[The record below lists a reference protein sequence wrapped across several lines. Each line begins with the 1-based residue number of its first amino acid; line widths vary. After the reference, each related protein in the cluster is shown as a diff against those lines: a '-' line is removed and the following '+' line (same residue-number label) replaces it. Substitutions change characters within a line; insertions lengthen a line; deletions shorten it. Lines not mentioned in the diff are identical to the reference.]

1 MPEISVL
8 VIAYNVERYIS
19 RCLDSI
25 LGQSCH
31 DIEIVVV
38 DDGSSDGTGTI
49 LKDYAGRDQRVRVVS
64 HPENKGTLQARKT
77 AINASKGKYIMF
89 VDGDDTLKPYACERL
104 LDEARRQDADF
115 VVAGYELVFPDGS
128 VSPETNKLTYGSS
141 SRDLI
146 RSMVFYECT
155 RYLCGRIFERRL
167 FTEHPY
173 EENRRIVYGEDQL
186 LSYHTALYVRKAVS
200 ISDIVFDYYQHPSSL
215 TNVERDKI
223 ARSLEDRVL
232 VHSLTLSILSGQD
245 RDVLDKAEFD
255 MISFYFRLIKKNRCG
270 RRFLMRL
277 VRNNSLAGLLSI
289 ANLRRY
295 LGLRKALV
303 YWAVFHI
310 WPVAWVLYGRSWND

>member
-38 DDGSSDGTGTI
+38 DDGSSDSTGTI

-64 HPENKGTLQARKT
+64 HPENKGTLQARMT
-77 AINASKGKYIMF
+77 AIYASKGKYIMF

-115 VVAGYELVFPDGS
+115 VVAGHELVFPDGS

-141 SRDLI
+141 SLDLI

-155 RYLCGRIFERRL
+155 RYLCGRIL
-167 FTEHPY
+167 WH
-173 EENRRIVYGEDQL
+173 
-186 LSYHTALYVRKAVS
+186 
-200 ISDIVFDYYQHPSSL
+200 
-215 TNVERDKI
+215 
-223 ARSLEDRVL
+223 
-232 VHSLTLSILSGQD
+232 
-245 RDVLDKAEFD
+245 
-255 MISFYFRLIKKNRCG
+255 YF
-270 RRFLMRL
+270 
-277 VRNNSLAGLLSI
+277 GLL
-289 ANLRRY
+289 
-295 LGLRKALV
+295 
-303 YWAVFHI
+303 
-310 WPVAWVLYGRSWND
+310 

>member
-25 LGQSCH
+25 LAQSCH

-38 DDGSSDGTGTI
+38 DDGSSDGTGII

-64 HPENKGTLQARKT
+64 HPENKGTLQARMT

-104 LDEARRQDADF
+104 LYEARRQDADF

-186 LSYHTALYVRKAVS
+186 LSYHTAIYVRKAVS
-200 ISDIVFDYYQHPSSL
+200 ISDIVYDYYQHPSSL
-215 TNVERDKI
+215 TNVERYKI
-223 ARSLEDRVL
+223 TRSLEDRVL

-277 VRNNSLAGLLSI
+277 VRKNSLAGLLSI
-289 ANLRRY
+289 ANLRRH